1 MRHQRSREKQQD
13 IAMEHGPMQ
22 GHEMLERTIKPGAAI
37 AVGRSRGGS
46 AHGLPG
52 CRVTMLDAFAA

>member
-1 MRHQRSREKQQD
+1 
-13 IAMEHGPMQ
+13 MEHGPMQ

-37 AVGRSRGGS
+37 AAGRSRSGS

-52 CRVTMLDAFAA
+52 CRVMVLDAFAE